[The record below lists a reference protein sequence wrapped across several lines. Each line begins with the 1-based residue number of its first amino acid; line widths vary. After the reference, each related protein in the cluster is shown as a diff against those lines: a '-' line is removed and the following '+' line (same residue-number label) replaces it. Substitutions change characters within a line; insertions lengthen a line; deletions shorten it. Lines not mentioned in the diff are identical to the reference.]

1 MKILDDIDYVL
12 ENDFKCN
19 DSYFEESNE
28 RMHIPIKKDGCQLI
42 LYKFDKELGREYKGG
57 LFPFFKKNKSVCKI
71 SDYILFAAKS
81 GILYVLII
89 ELKKGKES
97 TMPQIKAATIFT
109 KYIIDTVNRV
119 RGTSYKPQI
128 RFISIHKYKIRKKNI
143 KEKGIKY
150 INNHCN
156 VTSVNFNVKLYL
168 V

>member
-1 MKILDDIDYVL
+1 
-12 ENDFKCN
+12 
-19 DSYFEESNE
+19 
-28 RMHIPIKKDGCQLI
+28 
-42 LYKFDKELGREYKGG
+42 
-57 LFPFFKKNKSVCKI
+57 
-71 SDYILFAAKS
+71 
-81 GILYVLII
+81 
-89 ELKKGKES
+89 
-97 TMPQIKAATIFT
+97 MPQIKAATIFT